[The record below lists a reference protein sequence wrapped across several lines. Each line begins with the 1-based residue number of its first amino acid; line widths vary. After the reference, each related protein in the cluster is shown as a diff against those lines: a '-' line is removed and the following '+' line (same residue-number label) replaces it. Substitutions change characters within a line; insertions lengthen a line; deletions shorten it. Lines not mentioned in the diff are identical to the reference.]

1 MDINILLPTSVPG
14 CKAMPRRQSLT
25 VTLFLFLSQLFQNR
39 KLPIRITSFI
49 ISYSLR
55 FLPAGLPLLSFKL
68 R

>member
-14 CKAMPRRQSLT
+14 CKATPRRQSVT
-25 VTLFLFLSQLFQNR
+25 VSLFLSLSQLFQNH
-39 KLPIRITSFI
+39 KLRIRITSFI

-55 FLPAGLPLLSFKL
+55 FPPAGLPPLSFKL